1 MHRKINGNSQ
11 CVDWC
16 TKIPLNTPLARLVTA
31 DPGSEMIEHDL
42 LLLHKSER
50 LSLQVQPGATVSI

>member
-1 MHRKINGNSQ
+1 MEIRSV
-11 CVDWC
+11 VDWC
-16 TKIPLNTPLARLVTA
+16 TKIPLNTPLSRLVAA